1 MMKYKYILFDLDGTV
16 SESAAGIRR
25 SLEYAIETI
34 GCPMPNLDDYT
45 LYVGPP
51 LIDTFLNLVGLDTET
66 AERGAELY
74 RSYYGEYGKL
84 LNRTYQGIPE
94 LLKKL
99 RAENAKLAICSSKYE
114 PFAEEILEILGVRD
128 CFDAV
133 CGSNIDGS
141 RKDKKDLIPY
151 AVKSLGGDLER
162 DRAEAVRRIG
172 VARVPPLLLE
182 PPRRRLGVGLGVHV
196 LRAVVDIA
204 ALAVDDI
211 AQNAL
216 LREVEHKHFVLTV
229 HAVFEHHA
237 RDFGRLARLD
247 VFPAL
252 VYLERAWNLHKRDL
266 AVAHRAHARLQVPVP
281 ARAVVNDIH
290 VG

>member
-1 MMKYKYILFDLDGTV
+1 MKYKYILFDLDGTV

-74 RSYYGEYGKL
+74 RSYYGEYGKR

-151 AVKSLGGDLER
+151 AVEKLGGSFEA
-162 DRAEAVRRIG
+162 DRNAAVMLGDTWFDAQGARVCGVDFIG
-172 VARVPPLLLE
+172 VEYGYGAIEAMREQGAKSFAKTPPELLS
-182 PPRRRLGVGLGVHV
+182 
-196 LRAVVDIA
+196 
-204 ALAVDDI
+204 
-211 AQNAL
+211 L
-216 LREVEHKHFVLTV
+216 LK
-229 HAVFEHHA
+229 
-237 RDFGRLARLD
+237 
-247 VFPAL
+247 
-252 VYLERAWNLHKRDL
+252 
-266 AVAHRAHARLQVPVP
+266 
-281 ARAVVNDIH
+281 
-290 VG
+290 